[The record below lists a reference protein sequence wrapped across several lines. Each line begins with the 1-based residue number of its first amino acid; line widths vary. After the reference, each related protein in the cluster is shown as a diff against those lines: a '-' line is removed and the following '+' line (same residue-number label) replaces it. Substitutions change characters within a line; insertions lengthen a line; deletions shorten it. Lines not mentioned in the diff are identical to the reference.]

1 MRLGVLSSADTQ
13 KCSQNVLNTQNKCF
27 SKVALFL
34 PVSQIRVSPLLS
46 VLFYLN
52 HKTKCIYNLVT
63 FFQTIS
69 SVCHLYISPIG
80 QAFTY
85 LVNLNYTHN
94 MVKLKWTNKQADEQA
109 NKLILSLCAALWV
122 SRLLCQSKEVPSR
135 LWRVAL
141 VQLAHCR
148 SRCHTLE
155 RCLNYVYK

>member
-1 MRLGVLSSADTQ
+1 MRSEIIASVFLANWNCYKNYILDTVRLGVLSSADTQ

-34 PVSQIRVSPLLS
+34 PVSQNRVSPLLS

-94 MVKLKWTNKQADEQA
+94 MVKLK
-109 NKLILSLCAALWV
+109 
-122 SRLLCQSKEVPSR
+122 
-135 LWRVAL
+135 
-141 VQLAHCR
+141 
-148 SRCHTLE
+148 
-155 RCLNYVYK
+155 